1 MRDQRTNSRPLSRA
15 QSDSSGD
22 KRDRW
27 LISYADLVTLL
38 FALFVVLYA
47 AADHKRARAVADAIA
62 SQFGDS
68 PASRSVRSGQGVL
81 PADKAL
87 VSTRESIDHAFASNA
102 RLSAR
107 ARISTSERGI
117 IVSLA
122 EAGFFAPGDADM
134 RDDATDVVD
143 ALADALKNSSA
154 PIRVEGHT
162 DSVPIATQRYP
173 SNWALS
179 AGRASSV
186 LSRLVQRGI
195 PPTRVSIAGFAGER
209 PIADNSTAEGRAQN
223 RRVDIVVLNSG
234 Q

>member
-15 QSDSSGD
+15 QSDPAGD

-62 SQFGDS
+62 SQFGES

-117 IVSLA
+117 I
-122 EAGFFAPGDADM
+122 
-134 RDDATDVVD
+134 
-143 ALADALKNSSA
+143 
-154 PIRVEGHT
+154 
-162 DSVPIATQRYP
+162 
-173 SNWALS
+173 
-179 AGRASSV
+179 
-186 LSRLVQRGI
+186 
-195 PPTRVSIAGFAGER
+195 
-209 PIADNSTAEGRAQN
+209 
-223 RRVDIVVLNSG
+223 
-234 Q
+234 